1 MAAEAY
7 KLEDIPGVG
16 PTTAEKLRDAGYE
29 SIEKI
34 AQASSTELYDTAE
47 IGEATARKMIKW
59 CNTQVNPD
67 GSMVLDSPA
76 TAMEEDPGM
85 MKRRLDIEDIPGV
98 GPAIA
103 EKLRDAGY
111 LTVESIATTLPT
123 ALAETAEI
131 GETTAKKMI
140 KWCRDQADIGGFKTG
155 TDVFEQRLK
164 VKKLKTSVPEV
175 DDLLGGGFETQAI
188 TELYGEFGSGK
199 SQIVHQMAVNVQ
211 LPEELGGLGGSVL
224 YVDTENTFRPERI
237 EQMVNGLE
245 IEDADPKEF
254 LKNIHVAR
262 AQTSDHQM
270 LLIETSR
277 EMAQELK
284 NTGKPVKLLIVDS
297 LTSLF
302 RSEYAGR
309 GTLAERQ
316 QKLNRHMHDIFKL
329 CDEYNA
335 IGLVTNQVQ
344 SNPAV
349 FFGDP
354 TKPIGGNIV
363 GHTATFRIYL
373 RKSKGGKRIFKLVD
387 SPNLP
392 EGEATFIVEEGG
404 LRPC

>member
-1 MAAEAY
+1 M
-7 KLEDIPGVG
+7 P
-16 PTTAEKLRDAGYE
+16 
-29 SIEKI
+29 
-34 AQASSTELYDTAE
+34 Q
-47 IGEATARKMIKW
+47 
-59 CNTQVNPD
+59 
-67 GSMVLDSPA
+67 
-76 TAMEEDPGM
+76 
-85 MKRRLDIEDIPGV
+85 RRLDIEDIPGV

-103 EKLRDAGY
+103 EKLRDAGF
-111 LTVESIATTLPT
+111 LTVESIATSLPST
-123 ALAETAEI
+123 LAEAAEL
-131 GETTAKKMI
+131 GEATAKKMI

-164 VKKLKTSVPEV
+164 VKKLRTLVPEV
-175 DDLLGGGFETQAI
+175 DELLGGGFETQAI
-188 TELYGEFGSGK
+188 TEMYGEFGSGK

-211 LPEELGGLGGSVL
+211 LPEELGGLGGSVI

-237 EQMVNGLE
+237 EQMVKGLE
-245 IEDADPKEF
+245 IEGAEPQEF

-277 EMAQELK
+277 ELAEELK
-284 NTGKPVKLLIVDS
+284 AAGKPVKLVIVDS
-297 LTSLF
+297 LTGLF

-309 GTLAERQ
+309 GSLAERQ

-363 GHTATFRIYL
+363 GHTATFRVYL
-373 RKSKGGKRIFKLVD
+373 RKSKGGKRIFRLVD

-392 EGEATFIVEEGG
+392 EGEATFLVEEGG
-404 LRPC
+404 LRSC